1 MDKISTQVKETIS
14 RVLSVD
20 VREVTDTAI
29 LRELGM
35 DSLDEVDIIMRL
47 EGCLNIIIQDG
58 EMHQVRTVGDLL
70 ELVTSKIS

>member
-29 LRELGM
+29 LSELGM
-35 DSLDEVDIIMRL
+35 DSLDEVNILMCL
-47 EGCLNIIIQDG
+47 EGCLNITIQDG
-58 EMHQVRTVGDLL
+58 EMYQVRTVGDLL
-70 ELVTSKIS
+70 ELVTSKVS

>member
-1 MDKISTQVKETIS
+1 MDKISAQVKETIS

-58 EMHQVRTVGDLL
+58 EMYQVRTVGDLL